1 MLVGGVLVL
10 SPPILA
16 SSGCFIQAKQ
26 MPSYKP
32 LTGKAKQ
39 SRTWPYLLFLASEES
54 CCKTSRTHYA
64 RLRLSTSD
72 KHVHISDLPK
82 APVHSSRASEGSE
95 LSAAR
100 NCPSGTC
107 QMHLKGP
114 YRLSWHWPPGGT
126 SSISQVLFLVQPPMS
141 IRPHVRHRNGRKLP
155 PLVPPSKVG

>member
-1 MLVGGVLVL
+1 
-10 SPPILA
+10 
-16 SSGCFIQAKQ
+16 

-32 LTGKAKQ
+32 LTRNSKQ
-39 SRTWPYLLFLASEES
+39 SWTWPYLLFLASEEP
-54 CCKTSRTHYA
+54 CCRTSRTHYA

-72 KHVHISDLPK
+72 KHVQISDLPK

-114 YRLSWHWPPGGT
+114 YRLSLHWPPSGT
-126 SSISQVLFLVQPPMS
+126 SSISQVLSLSSHPCPSVLTS
-141 IRPHVRHRNGRKLP
+141 VIETGESS
-155 PLVPPSKVG
+155 PPSPPPQKLVLIF